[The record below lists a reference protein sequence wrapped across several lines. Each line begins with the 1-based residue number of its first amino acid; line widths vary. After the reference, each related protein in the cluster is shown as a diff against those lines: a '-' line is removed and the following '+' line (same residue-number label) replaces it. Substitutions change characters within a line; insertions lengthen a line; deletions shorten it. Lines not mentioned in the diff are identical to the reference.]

1 MSNSNDVRE
10 LKVNLK
16 DADYLIQI
24 GAFLISQKIPALS
37 DFSGNK
43 VLIVSN
49 PIVAPLYIE
58 QLKINLSNQLKNKPT
73 HQLVA
78 TENIHTFLIDDGE
91 IHKSKES
98 YFLILDYLIENN
110 FKRNDFIIALGGGV
124 IGDLTGFVAASFQ
137 RGMSLIQVPTTLL
150 SQVDS
155 SVGGKTAINH
165 SQGKNLIGAFYQ
177 PKQVIIDTDTL
188 SSLPDREYISGLGEV
203 AKYAFLGEKKI
214 RKLLDTKSSEI
225 LSRQSGVLSE
235 IIYLS
240 CQMKADIVAE
250 DEKELGRRA
259 ILNLGHSFAHALE
272 TLTEYKHYLHG
283 EAVSIGMVMALAL
296 SVRKGLLDEQTLI
309 SSIQLLKG
317 LKLPIQC
324 DLPLKSSDF
333 LKVMAKDKKNRT
345 DSLRLVLIDEN
356 GPIIVEENDKSL
368 IASVIEEYTAS

>member
-333 LKVMAKDKKNRT
+333 LKVMAKDKKTERI
-345 DSLRLVLIDEN
+345 L
-356 GPIIVEENDKSL
+356 
-368 IASVIEEYTAS
+368 

>member
-1 MSNSNDVRE
+1 MSNPNDVRE

-24 GAFLISQKIPALS
+24 GASLISQKIPALEGFNGS
-37 DFSGNK
+37 K

-58 QLKINLSNQLKNKPT
+58 QLKSNLSNFDNQRFSK
-73 HQLVA
+73 
-78 TENIHTFLIDDGE
+78 ENIHTFLIDDGE
-91 IHKSKES
+91 INKSKES

-110 FKRNDFIIALGGGV
+110 FKRNDLIIALGGGV

-137 RGMSLIQVPTTLL
+137 RGMNLIQIPTTLL

-165 SQGKNLIGAFYQ
+165 SHGKNLIGAFYQ
-177 PKQVIIDTDTL
+177 PMQVVIDTNTL

-214 RKLLDTKSSEI
+214 RHLLETKSNEV
-225 LSRQSGVLSE
+225 LSRNPELVSE

-240 CQMKADIVAE
+240 CQMKANIVAE

-272 TLTEYKHYLHG
+272 TLTGYTYYLHG

-296 SVRKGLLDEQTLI
+296 SVKKKLIEEQTLI

-317 LKLPIQC
+317 LKLPVQC
-324 DLPLKSSDF
+324 DLPLKPSDF
-333 LKVMAKDKKNRT
+333 LTVMAKDKKNRT
-345 DSLRLVLIDEN
+345 DSLRLVLIDKN

-368 IASVIEEYTAS
+368 IASVIEEYTSS

>member
-1 MSNSNDVRE
+1 MEMSNSTGVKE

-24 GAFLISQKIPALS
+24 GASLISQKIPAFES
-37 DFSGNK
+37 FNGNK
-43 VLIVSN
+43 VLIISN
-49 PIVAPLYIE
+49 PIVAPLYID
-58 QLKINLSNQLKNKPT
+58 QLTKSLINHGLI
-73 HQLVA
+73 
-78 TENIHTFLIDDGE
+78 EGNIQSFLIDDGE
-91 IHKSKES
+91 INKSKES

-110 FKRNDFIIALGGGV
+110 FRRNDLIIALGGGV

-137 RGMSLIQVPTTLL
+137 RGMNLIQIPTTLL

-177 PKQVIIDTDTL
+177 PIQVVIDTDTL

-203 AKYAFLGEKKI
+203 AKYAFLGERTI
-214 RKLLDTKSSEI
+214 RDLLENQSSAI
-225 LSRQSGVLSE
+225 LSRKPEILSE

-240 CQMKADIVAE
+240 CQMKANIVAE

-272 TLTEYKHYLHG
+272 TLTGYTHYLHG

-296 SVRKGLLDEQTLI
+296 SVKKGLLEDHALA

-317 LKLPIQC
+317 LKLPTQC

-333 LKVMAKDKKNRT
+333 LRVMAKDKKNRT
-345 DSLRLVLIDEN
+345 DSLRLVLIDRN

-368 IASVIEEYTAS
+368 IASVIEEYTSS

>member
-10 LKVNLK
+10 LKVNIK

-24 GAFLISQKIPALS
+24 GASLISQKIPALE
-37 DFSGNK
+37 DFNGNK

-58 QLKINLSNQLKNKPT
+58 QLKINLSNRLNNKPNS
-73 HQLVA
+73 QSVVS
-78 TENIHTFLIDDGE
+78 ENIHTFLIDDGE
-91 IHKSKES
+91 INKSKDS

-110 FKRNDFIIALGGGV
+110 FRRNDLIVALGGGV

-137 RGMSLIQVPTTLL
+137 RGMNLIQVPTTLL

-177 PKQVIIDTDTL
+177 PKQVIIDTNTL
-188 SSLPDREYISGLGEV
+188 TSLPDREYISGLGEV
-203 AKYAFLGEKKI
+203 AKYAFLGEKNI
-214 RKLLDTKSSEI
+214 RSLLETKSKEI
-225 LSRQSGVLSE
+225 LSRQPEILSE

-240 CQMKADIVAE
+240 CQMKANIVAE

-272 TLTEYKHYLHG
+272 TLTGYTYYLHG

-296 SVRKGLLDEQTLI
+296 SVKKGLIEEQALV
-309 SSIQLLKG
+309 SSIQLLKE
-317 LKLPIQC
+317 LKLPTQC
-324 DLPLKSSDF
+324 DLLLKTSDF

-345 DSLRLVLIDEN
+345 DSLRLVLIDKN

-368 IASVIEEYTAS
+368 IASIIEEYTSS